1 MNTAALEAY
10 LALYKHSGLV
20 DLSSRGKIRVTG
32 QDRQKV
38 LQRLLTQDLRP
49 LLPGQGRPAAQLN
62 ARGKVLSLL
71 NVLVF
76 DNSFLLDTDENC
88 APEALSALEKL
99 IITEDA
105 VLSLESGFAH
115 FMLTGPA
122 SADVVKAA
130 GIPLPPEP
138 GDSFY
143 HNRFLKESKEC
154 FAVRRE
160 LNTFELLVPGDL
172 SEIVQNQLFNTGR
185 IHGLQSVPDDVWEVF
200 RIEQGLLRF
209 GKDVSEEVTLP
220 ETGLD
225 AGMASGT
232 KGCYPGQEVV
242 ARTNTYKGH
251 AKKLRALLLSTCETP
266 PAGSKI
272 ICGGTEAGW
281 LTSSCLSPKYKASLA
296 LAYLNRNFFDAREN
310 EFEIGGVK
318 MQVRV
323 LTLEELRIKA

>member
-1 MNTAALEAY
+1 MNTAASEAY
-10 LALYKHSGLV
+10 RALYEHSGLL

-49 LLPGQGRPAAQLN
+49 LQPGQGRPAAQLN

-88 APEALSALEKL
+88 APAALSSLEKL

-105 VLSLESGFAH
+105 VLNMESRFGH
-115 FMLTGPA
+115 FMLIGPS
-122 SADVVKAA
+122 SADILKAA
-130 GIPLPPEP
+130 DIPLPPEP
-138 GDSFY
+138 GDFFY
-143 HNRFLKESKEC
+143 HNLFLKESKEC
-154 FAVRRE
+154 FVIRRE
-160 LNTFELLVPGDL
+160 SNTFELLVPGDL

-225 AGMASGT
+225 AALASST

-251 AKKLRALLLSTCETP
+251 ARKMRALLLNAAEVPSF
-266 PAGSKI
+266 GSKI
-272 ICGGTEAGW
+272 ICGGADAGW
-281 LTSSCLSPKYKASLA
+281 ITSACVSPKHKVPLA
-296 LAYLNRNFFDAREN
+296 LAYLNRNFFDMQGGD
-310 EFEIGGVK
+310 FEIGGVEMK
-318 MQVRV
+318 VRV
-323 LTLEELRIKA
+323 LPLEALRKSP